1 DPRNTVLE
9 EMDRE
14 ADATTRP
21 RLRNL
26 LGAFL
31 FSGDDVEK
39 KVAIL
44 SGGEK
49 TRLAL
54 AKMLL
59 RPANLLL
66 LDEPTNHLDLRS
78 REVLEDALEEY
89 AGTLLVISH
98 DRYFINRV
106 ATSIGEVGGGRIEI
120 YPGDYDT
127 YLEHV
132 SARESAAV
140 VEAREAEAAAARTRD
155 SRRDE
160 AEERNRKYRERK
172 KVEDKLRPL

>member
-89 AGTLLVISH
+89 AGTLMVISH

-132 SARESAAV
+132 AARESAVASS
-140 VEAREAEAAAARTRD
+140 AANEAEASA
-155 SRRDE
+155 SRKREE

-172 KVEDKLRPL
+172 AVEDRL